1 VSHPDSSPAETYA
14 LREALSKAR
23 AMSEKEL
30 EGQIREQDACRASFN
45 RAMERV
51 AQAGTPSEDTAVR
64 GRGVIPSISGCHAH
78 GTPSED
84 T

>member
-30 EGQIREQDACRASFN
+30 EGQIREQDACRAAFN
-45 RAMERV
+45 RAMER
-51 AQAGTPSEDTAVR
+51 AASEDT
-64 GRGVIPSISGCHAH
+64 
-78 GTPSED
+78 
-84 T
+84 